1 MINKHLTVKAPA
13 GLHFRALGKIHRI
26 SREHQCTVL
35 FEKENGETANSESYV
50 EMLALCA
57 ILGTTLQVTVDG
69 LNETKALEM
78 IQEVFE
84 NGAGI

>member
-1 MINKHLTVKAPA
+1 MINKHLTVKIPA
-13 GLHFRALGKIHRI
+13 GLHLRALGKIHRI
-26 SREHQCTVL
+26 SREQQCSIL
-35 FEKENGETANSESYV
+35 FEKENGEKANSDSYF

-69 LNETKALEM
+69 PNETKTLNM

>member
-1 MINKHLTVKAPA
+1 MINKRLTVKSPA
-13 GLHFRALGKIHRI
+13 GLTLLALGKIVRI
-26 SREHQCTVL
+26 SREQHCSVL
-35 FEKENGETANSESYV
+35 FENENGENANSDSYI

-69 LNETKALEM
+69 LNETKTLTM

>member
-1 MINKHLTVKAPA
+1 MINKRLTVKSPA
-13 GLHFRALGKIHRI
+13 GLNILALEKILRI
-26 SREHQCTVL
+26 SREQQCAVL
-35 FEKENGETANSESYV
+35 FGKENGEKANSDSYF

-69 LNETKALEM
+69 PNETKTLEM

>member
-1 MINKHLTVKAPA
+1 MIHKHLTVKIPA
-13 GLHFRALGKIHRI
+13 GLHFRALGKILRI
-26 SREHQCTVL
+26 SREQQCSVL
-35 FEKENGETANSESYV
+35 FENENGEKANSDSYF

-69 LNETKALEM
+69 PNETKTLTM

>member
-1 MINKHLTVKAPA
+1 MHLTVKAPA
-13 GLHFRALGKIHRI
+13 GLHFRALGKILRI
-26 SREHQCTVL
+26 SREQQCAVL
-35 FEKENGETANSESYV
+35 FENENGEKANSDSYV

-57 ILGTTLQVTVDG
+57 ILGTTLQVTIDG
-69 LNETKALEM
+69 PNETKALAM

>member
-1 MINKHLTVKAPA
+1 MINKRLTVKSPA
-13 GLHFRALGKIHRI
+13 GLNILALEKILRI
-26 SREHQCTVL
+26 SREQQCAVL
-35 FEKENGETANSESYV
+35 FEKENGEKANSDSYF

-69 LNETKALEM
+69 PNETKTLEM

>member
-1 MINKHLTVKAPA
+1 MIHKHLTVKRPA
-13 GLHFRALGKIHRI
+13 GLNMLALGKILRI
-26 SREHQCTVL
+26 SRQQQCSVL
-35 FEKENGETANSESYV
+35 FEKENGEKANSDSYF

-57 ILGTTLQVTVDG
+57 ILGTRLQVTVDG
-69 LNETKALEM
+69 FNETKTLTM

>member
-1 MINKHLTVKAPA
+1 MINKRLTVTSPA
-13 GLHFRALGKIHRI
+13 GLNILALGKILRI
-26 SREHQCTVL
+26 SREQQCAVF
-35 FEKENGETANSESYV
+35 FEKENGEKASSDSYF

-57 ILGTTLQVTVDG
+57 ILGTTLQVTIDG
-69 LNETKALEM
+69 PNETKALAM